1 MSADKEPLTV
11 VIADDH
17 QLFRDGLRALIAS
30 MPDAELVGEAGTGEE
45 AIALAE
51 SSQPDVLVMDLRM
64 PGIDGIEA
72 TRRIV
77 GRSPNI
83 AVLVVTMLDDDGSVF
98 AAMKAGARGYLLK
111 GSERDEVMRAIQAVG
126 RGEAIFSPAVARRLM
141 DYFARLRPEPA
152 TVFPELSERER
163 EILELVADG
172 LKNAQIA
179 AKLSLSPKTIR
190 NHVSNILSKLQ
201 VADRT
206 QATVLALAAGLG
218 PRPQSGGTHS

>member
-1 MSADKEPLTV
+1 MSAEKEPLTV

-17 QLFRDGLRALIAS
+17 QLFRDGLKALIAS
-30 MPDAELVGEAGTGEE
+30 MPEAELVGEARTGEE

-64 PGIDGIEA
+64 PDVDGIEA
-72 TRRIV
+72 TRHIV

-83 AVLVVTMLDDDGSVF
+83 AVLVVTMLDDDASVF

-111 GSERDEVMRAIQAVG
+111 GSEREEVMRAIQAVG

-141 DYFARLRPEPA
+141 DYFARLRPEPR

-179 AKLSLSPKTIR
+179 ITLSLSPKTVR

-218 PRPQSGGTHS
+218 PHPRKPRT

>member
-1 MSADKEPLTV
+1 
-11 VIADDH
+11 
-17 QLFRDGLRALIAS
+17 
-30 MPDAELVGEAGTGEE
+30 
-45 AIALAE
+45 
-51 SSQPDVLVMDLRM
+51 
-64 PGIDGIEA
+64 
-72 TRRIV
+72 
-77 GRSPNI
+77 
-83 AVLVVTMLDDDGSVF
+83 VLVVTMLDDDASVF

-111 GSERDEVMRAIQAVG
+111 GSEREEVMRAIQAVG

-141 DYFARLRPEPA
+141 DYFALLRPEPA

-179 AKLSLSPKTIR
+179 TTLSLSPKTVR

-218 PRPQSGGTHS
+218 PHPRNAGT

>member
-1 MSADKEPLTV
+1 MSAEKEPLTV

-30 MPDAELVGEAGTGEE
+30 MPDAELLGEARTGEE

-64 PGIDGIEA
+64 PDVDGIEA

-77 GRSPNI
+77 ARSPNI
-83 AVLVVTMLDDDGSVF
+83 AVLVVTMLDDDASVF

-111 GSERDEVMRAIQAVG
+111 GSEREEVMRAIQAVG

-141 DYFARLRPEPA
+141 DYFARLRPEPT

-179 AKLSLSPKTIR
+179 ARLSLSPKTVR

-218 PRPQSGGTHS
+218 PHLRSSGT